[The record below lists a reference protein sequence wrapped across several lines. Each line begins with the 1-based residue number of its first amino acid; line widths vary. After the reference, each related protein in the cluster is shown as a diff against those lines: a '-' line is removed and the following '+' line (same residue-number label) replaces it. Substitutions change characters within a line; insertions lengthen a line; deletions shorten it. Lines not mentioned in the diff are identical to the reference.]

1 MPAVKKMHQ
10 ESENSTKREYVMAHL
25 FGTLGIVIGNG
36 AKQFCAPLSMTIQD
50 GCRPILEW
58 MGSEYAR
65 DSHVTCLVRQACKTA
80 ALMVKDCFLLMDRY
94 FISVPALAVI
104 AAAKVST
111 AGHNFITM
119 ITRAKIDF
127 MAYEKPGPYPGRGRP
142 RKKGKDVKL
151 HDLFKEKADAFTV
164 VKLRLYGIENE
175 VRYYCVDLLWGRK
188 LYQELRFVL
197 TVING
202 VESIMVSTA
211 LDIHPETII
220 LLYCYRFKIEVF
232 FRAFGQCIAGL
243 GYHFW
248 NKDISLLDK
257 FESAKE
263 SVARLAKITDIGAR
277 ESIIRTYKAIEGFVM
292 LCCIAI
298 GTIQICALRYAQIF
312 NDYPIRWLRTYTNI
326 VPSEASVQICLRD
339 YFGRFFNKC
348 PKLRIVEIV
357 FAKRAKSAQLLDDS
371 A

>member
-151 HDLFKEKADAFTV
+151 RDLFKDKADAFTV
-164 VKLRLYGIENE
+164 VN
-175 VRYYCVDLLWGRK
+175 
-188 LYQELRFVL
+188 
-197 TVING
+197 
-202 VESIMVSTA
+202 
-211 LDIHPETII
+211 
-220 LLYCYRFKIEVF
+220 
-232 FRAFGQCIAGL
+232 FGFT

-248 NKDISLLDK
+248 NKDIPLLDK